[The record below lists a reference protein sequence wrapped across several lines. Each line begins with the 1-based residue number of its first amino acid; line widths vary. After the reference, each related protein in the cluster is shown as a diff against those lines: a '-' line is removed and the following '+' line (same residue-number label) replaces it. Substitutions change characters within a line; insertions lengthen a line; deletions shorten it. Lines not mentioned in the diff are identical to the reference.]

1 LQDTFSFIEPTM
13 PRRPRAIT
21 KLVAVAFAS
30 AVLGG
35 AAGAIYTSRMRVEAP
50 EPVTLPTVTALTS
63 RDIALR
69 SFASVVL
76 VSTADARGRPLSFGS
91 GFVVR
96 KGVVLTNLH
105 VLKGCTAGSVRLIGD
120 GESARIAG
128 ALAWDAALDL
138 ALLSVPTLEAA
149 PLSLG
154 DSSAASIGDKVFVVS
169 NPQNLEGTF
178 SEGIVS
184 GKRKLADVRLLQ
196 ITAPISGGSSG
207 GPVLDANARVI
218 GVATSSLKTGQNL
231 NFAIT
236 VEYVA
241 KLMQAI
247 GEVRALAKV
256 APAERPVQTARA
268 EGFFQ
273 RLGRLLHLR

>member
-1 LQDTFSFIEPTM
+1 M

-30 AVLGG
+30 AVVGG
-35 AAGAIYTSRMRVEAP
+35 AAGAIYTSRLRVEAP
-50 EPVTLPTVTALTS
+50 EAVTVPTVTALTS

-105 VLKGCTAGSVRLIGD
+105 VLKGCAAGSVRLIGD

-128 ALAWDAALDL
+128 ALAWDTALDL

-178 SEGIVS
+178 SEGIIS

-207 GPVLDANARVI
+207 GPVLDTNARVI

-247 GEVRALAKV
+247 GAVRELAKV

>member
-1 LQDTFSFIEPTM
+1 LQDTFSFTEPTM

-50 EPVTLPTVTALTS
+50 EPVTVPTVTALTS

-184 GKRKLADVRLLQ
+184 GKRADVRLLQ

-247 GEVRALAKV
+247 GEVRELAKV